1 MKTRHTPERRA
12 PSSRNIAPVS
22 SLPDADALAALRGW
36 YAGLSSRD
44 TVERYLPHALPVPSA
59 SARGIL
65 GRIRRQLASF
75 ARERHRPDLVA
86 LFSHPAGERAERS
99 TAVLHAI
106 ALLPGLAA
114 AEPQIADD
122 IGQWLRPRAVR
133 VLRAHGI
140 VTLADLTVRV
150 PRRRQWWRA
159 IEGLG
164 AVTAKQIE
172 AFFVTYPD
180 LSERARALVAS
191 QPAAVHARDG
201 AAHDVLAPWE
211 RLHVPPGVDG
221 TDGTFR
227 APSSACTLDANND
240 YEAVHAW
247 LSLHEAPTTRR
258 AYRKEAERLI
268 LWAIVER
275 GRALSSLT
283 TEDAIA
289 YRAFLMA
296 PSPRKRW
303 VGPPRPRHAPD
314 WRPFARSLSSR
325 SAAYALSVLGAL
337 FRWLIEQ
344 RYVLAN
350 PFAGVKVRGR
360 TRVAPLDTSRGFT
373 DGEWQ
378 IVRSLADGLEWS
390 YGWKA
395 PAAQRLR
402 FMLDFAYA
410 TGLRAGELVNATL
423 GDVLTDANGD
433 HWLRLIGKGSR
444 PGKVA
449 LPPLAWHALEQS
461 LLQRGLPV
469 TPARWQPKGPL
480 LARLADE
487 ADSAAGITPA
497 RLWHVMRRFFNQ
509 AAGLIEADHT
519 PLAAKLRRA
528 SPHWMR
534 HTHATHALARGAELT
549 TVRDNLRHASI
560 ATTSIYLQGDEVK
573 RARQLNAAFGRRT

>member
-1 MKTRHTPERRA
+1 MKTRHTPRRRA
-12 PSSRNIAPVS
+12 PSFDNPPSTP
-22 SLPDADALAALRGW
+22 SLPDANALAALRGW
-36 YAGLSSRD
+36 YAGLSPRD
-44 TVERYLPHALPVPSA
+44 TVERYVPHALHRPNT
-59 SARGIL
+59 SARGVL
-65 GRIRRQLASF
+65 GRIRRQLAAF
-75 ARERHRPDLVA
+75 AYGRHRPDLVA
-86 LFSHPAGERAERS
+86 LFTHPASERTERAA
-99 TAVLHAI
+99 AVLYAVT
-106 ALLPGLAA
+106 LLPGLVEP
-114 AEPQIADD
+114 EPQIADD
-122 IGQWLRPRAVR
+122 IGRWLRPRAVR

-150 PRRRQWWRA
+150 PRRRQWWHA
-159 IEGLG
+159 IDGLG
-164 AVTAKQIE
+164 AATAKQIE
-172 AFFVTYPD
+172 AFFALHPGLT
-180 LSERARALVAS
+180 ERARALVAS
-191 QPAAVHARDG
+191 QPARRALDT
-201 AAHDVLAPWE
+201 AAHAVLAPWE
-211 RLHVPPGVDG
+211 RIHVPPGVDG

-227 APSSACTLDANND
+227 APHSACTLDANND

-247 LSLHEAPTTRR
+247 LSLHEASTTRR

-283 TEDAIA
+283 MEDAIA
-289 YRAFLMA
+289 YRSFILA
-296 PSPRKRW
+296 PSPRGRW
-303 VGPPRPRHAPD
+303 IGPPKPRHAPD

-360 TRVAPLDTSRGFT
+360 TRAAPLDTSRGFT

-390 YGWKA
+390 YGWEV

-402 FMLDFAYA
+402 FILDFAYA

-423 GDVLTDANGD
+423 GDALTDANGD

-449 LPPLAWHALEQS
+449 LPSLAWHALEQS

-469 TPARWQPKGPL
+469 TPARWQPKVPL
-480 LARLADE
+480 LATLGDE

-509 AAGLIEADHT
+509 AARLIEADHP
-519 PLAAKLRRA
+519 PLAEKLRRA

-534 HTHATHALARGAELT
+534 HTHATHALAHGAELT

-573 RARQLNAAFGRRT
+573 RARQLDAAFGRRS